1 MNGYLA
7 LILTG
12 HVPYLRAAGRE
23 PEGED
28 LLHMTIA
35 DALVPTLNALFDLR
49 ELGLRPVVA
58 LAYSPVLL
66 EQLADSVVQ
75 KHFVVWMERQL
86 ARLEQDAA
94 RWEAEEQAHNAY
106 LARFYLEWGRG
117 ILESF
122 IGRYSRN
129 LTAALRELCSNG
141 TAEPLAGAATHA
153 YLPLLGRAESLRAQ
167 LDVGALAITRLLGVR
182 PRGLWLPEC
191 GYTPALEALLRP
203 SGARYLIVDPSSL
216 PANTIPHLRPR
227 WIAARRLA
235 VLVRDT
241 PAAQQIMAP
250 DLGYVGDPLYRSA
263 RRDPRSGLALWRSG
277 AGDPAANLYDP
288 YDAFRRAQEHA
299 VHFSSFVAAELEAFR
314 ARHDRPG
321 IAVVPLDIEVL
332 GRGWFEGPTWLRAMI
347 EAFSE
352 RRTVALTAPSAYL
365 RTFRPRHAATPRDGS
380 WGEGGDHHA
389 WAGRAAL
396 PLWQALGEVEERVAL
411 LVRRHPHAQ
420 GDQERTLA
428 QAVREL
434 LLAQSSDW
442 PQLLNQADGAPASAE
457 ALRRPVEHL
466 RRCERLCALA
476 KLPEL
481 SAEDLGFLDMVEEL
495 DNPFPNLNYRVFA
508 S

>member
-75 KHFVVWMERQL
+75 KHFVVWMEGYL

-94 RWEAEEQAHNAY
+94 RWDAEGQAHNAY

-129 LTAALRELCSNG
+129 LTAALRELCANG
-141 TAEPLAGAATHA
+141 TAEPLAGAATHD

-167 LDVGALAITRLLGVR
+167 LDVRALAVTRLLGVR

-191 GYTPALEALLRP
+191 GYTPALEALVRP

-227 WIAARRLA
+227 WIASRRLA

-241 PAAQQIMAP
+241 PAAEQVMAP
-250 DLGYVGDPLYRSA
+250 DLGYIGDPLYRSG
-263 RRDPRSGLALWRSG
+263 RRDPRSGLALWRTGSG
-277 AGDPAANLYDP
+277 DAAANSYDP

-299 VHFSSFVAAELEAFR
+299 VHFSSFVAADLESFR

-347 EAFSE
+347 EAFTE

-365 RTFRPRHAATPRDGS
+365 RTFRPRHGATPRDGS
-380 WGEGGDHHA
+380 WGEGGDHRA
-389 WAGRAAL
+389 WAGRPAM
-396 PLWQALGEVEERVAL
+396 PLLQALGEVEERVAL

-420 GDQERTLA
+420 GGQERALA

-442 PQLLNQADGAPASAE
+442 PLLLSQGAGDE
-457 ALRRPVEHL
+457 ALRRPVAHL
-466 RRCERLCALA
+466 RRCERLCALVEA
-476 KLPEL
+476 PGWG
-481 SAEDLGFLDMVEEL
+481 EDDAAFLD
-495 DNPFPNLNYRVFA
+495 
-508 S
+508 

>member
-28 LLHMTIA
+28 VLHMTIA
-35 DALVPTLNALFDLR
+35 DALVPTLNALYDLR
-49 ELGLRPVVA
+49 ELGVRPVVA

-75 KHFVVWMERQL
+75 KHFVVWMERYL
-86 ARLEQDAA
+86 ARLEQDAR
-94 RWEAEEQAHNAY
+94 RWDAEGQAHNAY

-122 IGRYSRN
+122 IGRYNRN
-129 LTAALRELCSNG
+129 LVAALRELCING

-153 YLPLLGRAESLRAQ
+153 YLPLLGRSESLRAQ
-167 LDVGALAITRLLGVR
+167 LDVGALAVTRLLGVR
-182 PRGLWLPEC
+182 PHGLWLPEC

-216 PANTIPHLRPR
+216 PANNIPHLRPR
-227 WIAARRLA
+227 WIASRRLA

-241 PAAQQIMAP
+241 PASQQVLTP

-263 RRDPRSGLALWRSG
+263 RRDPHSGLALWRAGSG
-277 AGDPAANLYDP
+277 AAAANLYDP
-288 YDAFRRAQEHA
+288 YHAFRRAQEHA

-347 EAFSE
+347 EAFAE

-365 RTFRPRHAATPRDGS
+365 RTFRPRHGATPRDGS
-380 WGEGGDHHA
+380 WGDGGDHRA

-396 PLWQALGEVEERVAL
+396 PLWHALGEVEERVAL

-420 GDQERTLA
+420 GDQERALA

-442 PQLLNQADGAPASAE
+442 PQMLNQADGDAASAE

-476 KLPEL
+476 EMPEL
-481 SAEDLGFLDMVEEL
+481 AEQDLSFLDMIEEL

>member
-23 PEGED
+23 PDGED
-28 LLHMTIA
+28 LLLETIA

-49 ELGLRPVVA
+49 ELGVRPAVA

-75 KHFVVWMERQL
+75 KHFVVWMERRL
-86 ARLEQDAA
+86 ARLEQEAA
-94 RWEAEEQAHNAY
+94 RWEAEDQAHNAY

-117 ILESF
+117 ILGSF

-129 LTAALRELCSNG
+129 LTSALRELCADG

-167 LDVGALAITRLLGVR
+167 LDVGALAVTRLLGVR

-216 PANTIPHLRPR
+216 PANTIPYLRPR
-227 WIAARRLA
+227 WIASQRLA
-235 VLVRDT
+235 VLVRDM
-241 PAAQQIMAP
+241 PASQQVMAP
-250 DLGYVGDPLYRSA
+250 DLGYVGDPLYRSP
-263 RRDPRSGLALWRSG
+263 RRDPRSGLALWRIG
-277 AGDPAANLYDP
+277 ASAVSNVYDP

-299 VHFSSFVAAELEAFR
+299 VHFSSFVSAELDAFR

-321 IAVVPLDIEVL
+321 IAVVPLDIDVL
-332 GRGWFEGPTWLRAMI
+332 GRGWFEGPTWLRALI
-347 EAFSE
+347 ETFAE
-352 RRTVALTAPSAYL
+352 RRTVALTTPSVYL
-365 RTFRPRHAATPRDGS
+365 RTFRPRHGATPRDGS
-380 WGEGGDHHA
+380 WGEGGDHRA
-389 WAGRAAL
+389 WAGHTAL

-411 LVRRHPHAQ
+411 LVRRRPNEQ
-420 GDQERTLA
+420 GDRERALA

-442 PQLLNQADGAPASAE
+442 PLLLNQGAGDVVAAE
-457 ALRRPVEHL
+457 ALRRPVAHL

-476 KLPEL
+476 ETPVLTE
-481 SAEDLGFLDMVEEL
+481 EDISFLDLVEEL